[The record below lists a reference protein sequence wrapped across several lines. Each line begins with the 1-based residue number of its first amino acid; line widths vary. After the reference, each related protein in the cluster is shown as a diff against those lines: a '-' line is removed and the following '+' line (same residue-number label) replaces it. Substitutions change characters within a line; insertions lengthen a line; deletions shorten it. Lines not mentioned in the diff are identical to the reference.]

1 MWARDQRST
10 IAAMTSSAT
19 PAAVARR
26 STSPVPAPPS
36 RASHIL
42 GIAIVVSAAA
52 LAVAVSG
59 LLLDQRMI
67 AGAPAWLKPMKF
79 GIAITAYLV
88 TLRWML
94 SFVTGHRRLLT
105 VLATVTTA
113 VFAFETIWI
122 DAQVLRG
129 TTSHFN
135 ESTAGDAAAYYA
147 AGGAISLV
155 FVATMVVSVLLFRQ
169 RGLDAG
175 LAAGIR
181 WGLVVSVLGMAEA
194 ISMTVNHTA
203 GDTGGHT
210 VGAPDGGP
218 GMPLTDW
225 SLQHGDLRIGHFVG
239 LHALQALPILA
250 WMLARLTRLDGRTRV
265 RLLRVAGLATG
276 AVVVLLWWQAERGQA
291 LLQPDALTIAAAALL
306 GVTTA
311 TAAAL
316 VLPARRR
323 VEADADLA
331 A

>member
-1 MWARDQRST
+1 VS
-10 IAAMTSSAT
+10 
-19 PAAVARR
+19 VA
-26 STSPVPAPPS
+26 
-36 RASHIL
+36 
-42 GIAIVVSAAA
+42 G
-52 LAVAVSG
+52 LAVASAG
-59 LLLDQRMI
+59 LLLDHRVI
-67 AGAPAWLKPMKF
+67 AGAPAWLKPVKF

-105 VLATVTTA
+105 LLATVSSA

-122 DAQVLRG
+122 DAQVVRG

-155 FVATMVVSVLLFRQ
+155 FVATMVVGVLLWRQ

-175 LAAGIR
+175 MAAGIR
-181 WGLVVSVLGMAEA
+181 WGLAVSVLGMAEA
-194 ISMTVNHTA
+194 ISMTVNSSAT
-203 GDTGGHT
+203 DSGGHT

-225 SLQHGDLRIGHFVG
+225 SLLHGDLRIGHFVG

-250 WMLARLTRLDGRTRV
+250 WVLARLTRLDGRTRV
-265 RLLRVAGLATG
+265 RLLRVAGVAT
-276 AVVVLLWWQAERGQA
+276 AALVALLWWQAERGQA
-291 LLQPDALTIAAAALL
+291 LLRPDGLTLAAAAALAA
-306 GVTTA
+306 TA

-316 VLPARRR
+316 LVLRARRKSI
-323 VEADADLA
+323 ADAELA